1 MNTNTNINNM
11 DNIDNVPVTN
21 IPQEQEQEQEQEQ
34 SMEDVLPIMCSDNIY
49 PIQSPDIAHSN
60 IATTTV
66 EPVHCDGLELY
77 ANAMIMRDNVMV
89 PSLHSQPMMGAA
101 APRPL
106 LMRSDSIAITPPPLM
121 RSDSIAI
128 TPPPLMRS
136 DSIAITPPPLMRSM
150 SSAITP
156 PPLMR
161 SMSSA
166 ITPPPLMRSMSCV
179 APPLLSRSESSY
191 GSSTSPY
198 IPNPNMSIDTVF
210 YHMSSDLELELDSDT
225 NDEMDVVVEED
236 EVEEEQKETG

>member
-121 RSDSIAI
+121 RS
-128 TPPPLMRS
+128 
-136 DSIAITPPPLMRSM
+136 M

>member
-11 DNIDNVPVTN
+11 DNIDNVPVNN

-34 SMEDVLPIMCSDNIY
+34 SMEDVSIVCSDNIY

-136 DSIAITPPPLMRSM
+136 
-150 SSAITP
+150 
-156 PPLMR
+156 
-161 SMSSA
+161 MSSA

-191 GSSTSPY
+191 GSS
-198 IPNPNMSIDTVF
+198 TVF

>member
-121 RSDSIAI
+121 RS
-128 TPPPLMRS
+128 
-136 DSIAITPPPLMRSM
+136 
-150 SSAITP
+150 
-156 PPLMR
+156 
-161 SMSSA
+161 MSSA

-198 IPNPNMSIDTVF
+198 MSIDTVF

>member
-121 RSDSIAI
+121 RS
-128 TPPPLMRS
+128 
-136 DSIAITPPPLMRSM
+136 
-150 SSAITP
+150 
-156 PPLMR
+156 
-161 SMSSA
+161 MSSA